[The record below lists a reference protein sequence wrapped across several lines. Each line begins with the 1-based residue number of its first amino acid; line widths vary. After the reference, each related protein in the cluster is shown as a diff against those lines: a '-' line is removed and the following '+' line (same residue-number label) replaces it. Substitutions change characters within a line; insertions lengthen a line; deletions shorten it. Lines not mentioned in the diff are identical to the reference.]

1 MQFEKIHNK
10 GQAQLFKNPYLEML
24 TKTHPLVIWGM
35 YTPVM
40 IYMLYYSGNIFG
52 FSTTRIILTFL
63 GGMFFWSFFEYIA
76 HRFLFH
82 MVANSGRA
90 KKFVYTLHGN
100 HHHYPRDRQRLFMPP
115 VSKSYSCICYIRA
128 NVLVA
133 QAAYVHVLSRISFR
147 LSYVWDYAL
156 CYSCMESAFQMDER
170 IMEKSSSSSL

>member
-40 IYMLYYSGNIFG
+40 IYMLYYSGSSLG
-52 FSTTRIILTFL
+52 FSATRIILTFL
-63 GGMFFWSFFEYIA
+63 GGMFFWSFFEYLA

-90 KKFVYTLHGN
+90 KNLYIPCMAIITIIQEISSV
-100 HHHYPRDRQRLFMPP
+100 
-115 VSKSYSCICYIRA
+115 YSCRQYQ
-128 NVLVA
+128 VLFS
-133 QAAYVHVLSRISFR
+133 HLLFSG
-147 LSYVWDYAL
+147 
-156 CYSCMESAFQMDER
+156 
-170 IMEKSSSSSL
+170 